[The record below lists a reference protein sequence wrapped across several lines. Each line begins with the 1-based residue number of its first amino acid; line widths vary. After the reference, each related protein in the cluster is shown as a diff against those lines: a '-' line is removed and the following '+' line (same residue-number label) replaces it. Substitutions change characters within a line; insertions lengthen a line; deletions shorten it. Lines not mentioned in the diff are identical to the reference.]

1 MKMELL
7 AIKEKLLDAIA
18 LIDQAA
24 DALGED
30 DFHSAKL
37 KRISKEL
44 FEIEY
49 DL

>member
-1 MKMELL
+1 MELL

-24 DALGED
+24 DALED
-30 DFHSAKL
+30 DFHSTEL
-37 KRISKEL
+37 RRISKKL

>member
-1 MKMELL
+1 MELL

-24 DALGED
+24 DALGEGD
-30 DFHSAKL
+30 SHSAEL
-37 KRISKEL
+37 RRISKKL

>member
-1 MKMELL
+1 MELL

-24 DALGED
+24 KALGED
-30 DFHSAKL
+30 DFHSEEL
-37 KRISKEL
+37 KRISSRL

>member
-1 MKMELL
+1 MELL
-7 AIKEKLLDAIA
+7 VIKEKLLDAIA

-24 DALGED
+24 DALGG